1 MGPRTT
7 ASARPFLRTSPA
19 CVSIRPPLAFDPEAS
34 RCLST
39 PPRRRFVWTDPQGS
53 TRRRRRT
60 RRRSCATGSTR
71 ASDARAVTAVRR
83 ALYHYSTILY
93 FDQNNQPPQLTRR
106 RLGHPPPPPS
116 FHPIPLSV
124 AAWFA
129 GSVRSAIDFACGSQ
143 CRQAS
148 ALDVLLVALLPCGY
162 VTTHHGDP
170 PVAFAEQP
178 DRSAFIETAYVFSED
193 AALPLAH
200 WKS

>member
-1 MGPRTT
+1 MHYITIRPYYISTRTT
-7 ASARPFLRTSPA
+7 SHRNLPA
-19 CVSIRPPLAFDPEAS
+19 VVS
-34 RCLST
+34 
-39 PPRRRFVWTDPQGS
+39 
-53 TRRRRRT
+53 
-60 RRRSCATGSTR
+60 
-71 ASDARAVTAVRR
+71 VT
-83 ALYHYSTILY
+83 
-93 FDQNNQPPQLTRR
+93 
-106 RLGHPPPPPS
+106 PPPPS